1 MFHSYPWNVQKLI
14 LASTSPAR
22 KILLQNAGINF
33 ETTSPGVDEEEV
45 VERLQPK
52 TARELTG
59 LLAKAKAEAVADQFP
74 TSLVLGCDS
83 ALEFQGEILG
93 KPLKAE
99 VAINRWLQMRGK
111 VGFLH
116 SGHHLIDT
124 ASGESI
130 TLVTQTQV
138 HFANLSEVEI
148 ERYVQTEEPLQV
160 AGAFTIDGLGG
171 AFIDRIEGDYHTVV
185 GLSLTALRSM
195 VTELGHD
202 YQGLW
207 R

>member
-1 MFHSYPWNVQKLI
+1 MQKLI

-33 ETTSPGVDEEEV
+33 ETVSPGVDEEEM
-45 VERLQPK
+45 VERLKPE
-52 TARELTG
+52 TATELTG
-59 LLAKAKAEAVADQFP
+59 LLARAKAEAVADSFP
-74 TSLVLGCDS
+74 ASLVLGCDS
-83 ALEFQGEILG
+83 ALEFDGEILG
-93 KPLKAE
+93 KPLLSE
-99 VAINRWLQMRGK
+99 VAIDRWMQMRGK
-111 VGFLH
+111 VGALH

-124 ASGESI
+124 SSGQGI

-138 HFANLSEVEI
+138 HFANLSDAEVS
-148 ERYVQTEEPLQV
+148 RYVQTGEPLQV

-185 GLSLTALRSM
+185 GLSLKALRSM
-195 VTELGHD
+195 VIDLGHD